1 MTHDRK
7 VQRRKDIP
15 WWLKKLDL
23 VRDELRSMHFPRTAE
38 EGLRQTAELSA
49 ASMGMFKDEIRK
61 ALCTRG
67 EGPVE
72 RETRR
77 LIAHFSR
84 MDRRWKAGRK
94 GARVPSKRQ

>member
-1 MTHDRK
+1 LLK
-7 VQRRKDIP
+7 PKKNIP

-23 VRDELRSMHFPRTAE
+23 VRDELRSMHFPRTGE
-38 EGLRQTAELSA
+38 EGLRQTADLSA

-61 ALCTRG
+61 ALSTRG

-77 LIAHFSR
+77 LMAYFSR
-84 MDRRWKAGRK
+84 MDGRWKAGRK
-94 GARVPSKRQ
+94 EARVPSKRQ